1 MPRFSRMSLNILWY
15 GQLPSFHWVRTEYTF
30 FQPATSLGGVE
41 SLIEQRVASDSGAD
55 PRLIRLSIGVEDV
68 EDLKDDLRQAFQAV
82 LKGKTKA
89 KL

>member
-1 MPRFSRMSLNILWY
+1 MY
-15 GQLPSFHWVRTEYTF
+15 HVSFGL

-55 PRLIRLSIGVEDV
+55 PKLIRLSIGVEDV
-68 EDLKDDLRQAFQAV
+68 EELKEDLRQAFKAV
-82 LKGKTKA
+82 SAPKP